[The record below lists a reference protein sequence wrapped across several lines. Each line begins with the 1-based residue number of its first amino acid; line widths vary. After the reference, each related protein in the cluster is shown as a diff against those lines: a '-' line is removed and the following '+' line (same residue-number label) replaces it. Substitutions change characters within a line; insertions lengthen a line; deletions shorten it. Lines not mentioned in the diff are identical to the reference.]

1 VLPFLGALFL
11 CESHADQV
19 HLICQMHCSLGVLK
33 RGALSHTFVWKL
45 RIAVNFFTP
54 VVEGLTAA
62 DSVSSRHSRKAKWLG
77 EFEMGRK
84 GLPERRE
91 FGTCAA
97 DQCRPETSN
106 LFMES
111 LGAWFELLPA

>member
-1 VLPFLGALFL
+1 
-11 CESHADQV
+11 
-19 HLICQMHCSLGVLK
+19 MHCSLGVLK

-62 DSVSSRHSRKAKWLG
+62 ESVRSRHSTKAKSLG

-84 GLPERRE
+84 GLPESRD
-91 FGTCAA
+91 FGTGAA
-97 DQCRPETSN
+97 DQRRPETSN

-111 LGAWFELLPA
+111 VGAWFELLPA